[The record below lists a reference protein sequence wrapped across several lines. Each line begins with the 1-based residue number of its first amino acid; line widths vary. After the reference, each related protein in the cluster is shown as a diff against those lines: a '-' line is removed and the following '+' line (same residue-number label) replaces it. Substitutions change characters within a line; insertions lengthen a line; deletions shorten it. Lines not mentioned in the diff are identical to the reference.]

1 MKKTLDKAIK
11 EKLCP
16 LMFNEGYTKLTPQG
30 DLPCGLT
37 YIRLQRHP
45 ARFLRLEGCK
55 LKNS

>member
-37 YIRLQRHP
+37 YISAHKKTP
-45 ARFLRLEGCK
+45 CKILRLAGC
-55 LKNS
+55 